1 MSGLHSNSDSKALP
15 SSQGCGTAGSA
26 SLARLCG
33 PAGALCLQVCLG
45 SPCGCVL
52 LCLTH
57 RGLLNTAHG
66 KKNYLRGAFCLT
78 IAKSC
83 PQADPASP
91 AWDSLLPLSLPKA
104 GPALLQ
110 GPCYCWGPFPIFDW
124 KCLPITRAM
133 AAMLSSVCG
142 LALPSLTPPPVW
154 YAEDFLIFPGLTSLE
169 LPGQRQ
175 VNWWIGVAIQTFG
188 TFTAHGQSTS
198 FTEISAET
206 IAKKKN

>member
-110 GPCYCWGPFPIFDW
+110 GPCYCWGPFPISDW

-133 AAMLSSVCG
+133 AAMLSSVCVVWPFHPSHHHLCDMLRTFWYFQAWQAWNCPDKGRWTGG
-142 LALPSLTPPPVW
+142 LVWPSRPLEHSQPMGR
-154 YAEDFLIFPGLTSLE
+154 AHLSLKS
-169 LPGQRQ
+169 LL
-175 VNWWIGVAIQTFG
+175 
-188 TFTAHGQSTS
+188 
-198 FTEISAET
+198 
-206 IAKKKN
+206 KL